1 MRKRMNK
8 NTKKLI
14 YNIFMYIILTILT
27 FITLMPLLWMLSAS
41 IKTDSEVFSTTF
53 RWIPEVPQW
62 KNYQKIWTKIPLL
75 TFAFNSVKLTVII
88 TIIQVVTSSFAAYG
102 FSKCKFK
109 GRDVLFLMYVAT
121 IAIPWQVYMLPQY
134 SMMNKFHL
142 VDSHLGYVLMQS
154 FTAFGVFLMR
164 QFFMSLPN
172 ELLEAGRIDGLSE
185 YGNYARIALPLA
197 KPSIA
202 TLTIFSFV
210 NVWNDYM
217 GPMIYFNATEKKT
230 IQIGIKLFIAQYS
243 AEYGLVMAASVLSL
257 IPVLAIFLAGQ
268 KFFVQGVASSGIK
281 G

>member
-1 MRKRMNK
+1 MKNK
-8 NTKKLI
+8 SILYKIVMYLI
-14 YNIFMYIILTILT
+14 LILLT
-27 FITLMPLLWMLSAS
+27 SFTLMPLLWMLSAS
-41 IKTDSEVFSTTF
+41 IKTDSEVFSMVF
-53 RWIPEVPQW
+53 HWFPEVPQW
-62 KNYQKIWTKIPLL
+62 QNYMKIWNKIPLA
-75 TFAFNSVKLTVII
+75 TFTFNSVKLTVII
-88 TIIQVVTSSFAAYG
+88 TLIQVATSSFAAYG

-109 GRDVLFLMYVAT
+109 GRDVLFLLYVAT

-134 SMMNKFHL
+134 SMMNKMHL

-185 YGNYARIALPLA
+185 YGNYFRIALPLA

-210 NVWNDYM
+210 TIWNDYM
-217 GPMIYFNATEKKT
+217 GPMIYFNSTENKT
-230 IQIGIKLFIAQYS
+230 IQLGIKMFIAQYS

-257 IPVLAIFLAGQ
+257 IPVLAIFLGGQ
-268 KFFVQGVASSGIK
+268 KFFVQGIASSGIK

>member
-1 MRKRMNK
+1 MKNK
-8 NTKKLI
+8 SLLYKIIMYLI
-14 YNIFMYIILTILT
+14 LILLT
-27 FITLMPLLWMLSAS
+27 SFTLMPLLWMLSAS
-41 IKTDSEVFSTTF
+41 IKTDSEVFSMVF
-53 RWIPEVPQW
+53 HWIPETPQW
-62 KNYQKIWTKIPLL
+62 QNYMKIWNKIPLA
-75 TFAFNSVKLTVII
+75 TFTFNSVKLTVII
-88 TIIQVVTSSFAAYG
+88 TLIQVATSSFAAYG
-102 FSKCKFK
+102 FSKCKFR
-109 GRDVLFLMYVAT
+109 GRDVLFLLYVAT

-134 SMMNKFHL
+134 SMMNKLHL

-185 YGNYARIALPLA
+185 YGNYFRIALPLA

-210 NVWNDYM
+210 TIWNDYM
-217 GPMIYFNATEKKT
+217 GPMIYFNSTENKT
-230 IQIGIKLFIAQYS
+230 IQLGIKMFIAQYS

-257 IPVLAIFLAGQ
+257 VPVLIIFLAGQ
-268 KFFVQGVASSGIK
+268 KFFVQGIASSGIK

>member
-1 MRKRMNK
+1 ME
-8 NTKKLI
+8 KKSI
-14 YNIFMYIILTILT
+14 GYKIVMYVLLTALT
-27 FITLMPLLWMLSAS
+27 MLTLMPLLWMLSAS
-41 IKTDSEVFSTTF
+41 IKTDSEVFSLNF
-53 RWIPEVPQW
+53 QWIPEVPQW
-62 KNYQKIWTKIPLL
+62 KNYIKIWEKIPLA
-75 TFAFNSVKLTVII
+75 TFTFNSIKLTVII
-88 TIIQVVTSSFAAYG
+88 TLVQVLTSSFAAYG

-109 GRDVLFLMYVAT
+109 GRDVLFLLYVAT

-134 SMMNKFHL
+134 SMMNKLHL

-185 YGNYARIALPLA
+185 YGNYFRIALPLS
-197 KPSIA
+197 KPSVA

-210 NVWNDYM
+210 AIWNDYM
-217 GPMIYFNATEKKT
+217 GPMIYFNTTAKKT
-230 IQIGIKLFIAQYS
+230 IQLGIKMFIAQYS

-257 IPVLAIFLAGQ
+257 IPVLAIFLGGQ
-268 KFFVQGVASSGIK
+268 KFFVQGIASSGIK

>member
-1 MRKRMNK
+1 MKNK
-8 NTKKLI
+8 SILYKIVMYLI
-14 YNIFMYIILTILT
+14 LILLT
-27 FITLMPLLWMLSAS
+27 SFTLMPLLWMLSAS
-41 IKTDSEVFSTTF
+41 IKTDSEVFSMVF
-53 RWIPEVPQW
+53 HWFPEVPQLQ
-62 KNYQKIWTKIPLL
+62 NYMKIWNKIPLA
-75 TFAFNSVKLTVII
+75 TFTFNSVKLTVII
-88 TIIQVVTSSFAAYG
+88 TLIQVATSSFAAYG

-109 GRDVLFLMYVAT
+109 GRDVLFLLYVAT

-134 SMMNKFHL
+134 SMMNKMHL

-185 YGNYARIALPLA
+185 YGNYFRIALPLA

-210 NVWNDYM
+210 TIWNDYM
-217 GPMIYFNATEKKT
+217 GPMIYFNSTENKT
-230 IQIGIKLFIAQYS
+230 IQLGIKMFIAQYS

-257 IPVLAIFLAGQ
+257 IPVLAIFLGGQ
-268 KFFVQGVASSGIK
+268 KFFVQGIASSGIK

>member
-1 MRKRMNK
+1 M
-8 NTKKLI
+8 TKKQKHILYMI
-14 YNIFMYIILTILT
+14 IMYILLIGLTL
-27 FITLMPLLWMLSAS
+27 ITLMPLAWMLSAS
-41 IKTDSEVFSTTF
+41 IKTDSEVFSMVF
-53 RWIPEVPQW
+53 KWFPEVPQW
-62 KNYQKIWTKIPLL
+62 QNYSKIWTKIPLG
-75 TFAFNSVKLTVII
+75 TFTFNSIKLTVII
-88 TIIQVVTSSFAAYG
+88 TVIQVLTSSFAAYG
-102 FSKCKFK
+102 FSKCKFR
-109 GRDVLFLMYVAT
+109 GRDALFLVYVAT

-134 SMMNKFHL
+134 SMMNKMHL

-185 YGNYARIALPLA
+185 YGNFFRIALPLA
-197 KPSIA
+197 KPSVA

-210 NVWNDYM
+210 TIWNDYM
-217 GPMIYFNATEKKT
+217 GPMIYFNTTEKKT
-230 IQIGIKLFIAQYS
+230 IQLGIKMFIAQYS

-257 IPVLAIFLAGQ
+257 VPVLVIFLAGQ